1 MSKPRQSGIPTPG
14 RPSGIPGRSRS
25 SSSAGHNVPVSQSQQ
40 DVDAMSKAF
49 ADAIRAND
57 PSQHR
62 NSRASDISSAS
73 SLSPSTAPFNSSTR
87 PSSVASSSRPKTPS
101 YARPLSRQSE
111 RSSSRASRAF
121 ELGDSVRIESL
132 GFEGKLRYIG
142 EIDGKQGLWAGVEL
156 GGGFAGKGKNNGTVA
171 GKQYFSCPPQCG
183 VFIATTK
190 LSAPTVGPG
199 AVQRPVSRRPSISNG
214 RVTPSNG
221 RATPASNG
229 RITPSSSISETPA
242 ARAAHSNPG
251 TRASKYAGMTAKQL
265 STINATPDS
274 KISSPGGIAR
284 SMSSPSRS
292 PFATPKPRAPAT
304 GIGTARARIPSAV
317 AMPPPPAPSSPS
329 RSFSLGGSGILSS
342 ADLDQKSRD
351 LQARIASLTRPRT
364 DDHDWTSSN
373 LIPSAPSS
381 PRRTDTAPSSPRATP
396 SSPRRAQSSI
406 GGSRHRP
413 TSSLSSITDERVDA
427 LLDENER
434 LRTDLERLKD
444 DVERLK
450 EEKDSTQHVAAAE
463 AQVVKDELD
472 KVKADA
478 ALAAQEAEVKV
489 TELQTALT
497 AAEESKATQA
507 SEFDSTLT
515 QKEQSVRELEDAKAG
530 LELDIGKLKKTVVD
544 LEDERHD
551 LMGQVDELRQAG
563 QETIALYEERLR
575 ACDVQRYELEDH
587 VAELEARLRATPP
600 LSASLPAALATPT
613 ITGTEIDNETL
624 RDQVVHLHKKI
635 ATLEDMIEDSR
646 VAADKEEVALRDK
659 MRRVKEKEDAMRR
672 EVNDGKKE
680 AEAALQR
687 EEMARGRIEEI
698 EEALRESTVALEN
711 ARAEVEA
718 LRIEVDDLNGLVSSQ
733 TDSEGT
739 LSSKVAEVTQR
750 ASLDKD
756 RFVTEIADLKRKL
769 DESRSADDPE
779 MARKNAELQQIAEE
793 HVAQLDALHQK
804 LDDQTVELET
814 LRKKINREAPISQPP
829 ATPTKHDLSAARE
842 EIKGLKH
849 IVRQL
854 QEDAVTSAQRYKTL
868 ESENQLLTTEIDQLR
883 QEVKILEENIDQSI
897 MREEAE
903 LNGAAPSDSGDFR
916 ALKLKY
922 EAEIEQLRKRTT
934 DAEMKSAR
942 VQHDLN
948 KEISELESLVES
960 KDELEQEIER
970 LKEKV
975 ARQKKSSGT
984 PNSTST
990 YHRGG
995 SSTSLSSIGTTSSE
1009 IVCEICERPG
1019 HDIFNCDLLKEGS
1032 TTPSADPKGMDDVFC
1047 EDCEGYGHVAADC
1060 PHSLDVF

>member
-25 SSSAGHNVPVSQSQQ
+25 SSSAGHNAPVSQSQH
-40 DVDAMSKAF
+40 DVDAMSRAF

-62 NSRASDISSAS
+62 NSLASVSSAS
-73 SLSPSTAPFNSSTR
+73 SLSPPAAPFNSSTR
-87 PSSVASSSRPKTPS
+87 PASVASSSRPKTPS

-111 RSSSRASRAF
+111 RSSSRAGRAF
-121 ELGDSVRIESL
+121 EVGDNVRIESL

-142 EIDGKQGLWAGVEL
+142 EIDGKPGLWAGVEL
-156 GGGFAGKGKNNGTVA
+156 GGGFAGKGKNNGTVG
-171 GKQYFSCPPQCG
+171 GKHYFSCPLQCG

-190 LSAPTVGPG
+190 LSAPTVGAG
-199 AVQRPVSRRPSISNG
+199 AVHRPPSVTGRITPSVNGPSTSHRSGRPSLSNG

-221 RATPASNG
+221 RVTPASNG
-229 RITPSSSISETPA
+229 RITPSSISETPA
-242 ARAAHSNPG
+242 ARAARLRALTKKPATTPSAAKTPTPG

-274 KISSPGGIAR
+274 KIASPGAIAR

-292 PFATPKPRAPAT
+292 PFATPKPRAPTT
-304 GIGTARARIPSAV
+304 GIGTPRARMPS
-317 AMPPPPAPSSPS
+317 
-329 RSFSLGGSGILSS
+329 GGGMLSS

-351 LQARIASLTRPRT
+351 LQARIASLTKPRT
-364 DDHDWTSSN
+364 EDQELSPVDLKN

-396 SSPRRAQSSI
+396 SSPRRSHSSI
-406 GGSRHRP
+406 GGLRHRP

-434 LRTDLERLKD
+434 LRADLERLKD

-450 EEKDSTQHVAAAE
+450 EEKDNTQHVAAAE
-463 AQVVKDELD
+463 AQVVKGELD

-478 ALAAQEAEVKV
+478 TLAAQEAEVKMS
-489 TELQTALT
+489 EWQTALT

-507 SEFDSTLT
+507 SEFGDTLS
-515 QKEQSVRELEDAKAG
+515 QKEQSVRELEDAKGG

-600 LSASLPAALATPT
+600 LSASLPAALSPPT
-613 ITGTEIDNETL
+613 VTGTEIDNETL
-624 RDQVVHLHKKI
+624 RDHVVHLQKKI

-646 VAADKEEVALRDK
+646 AAADKEEVALRDK

-672 EVNDGKKE
+672 EVNEGKKE

-687 EEMARGRIEEI
+687 EEMARRRIEEI

-711 ARAEVEA
+711 ARAEVEG
-718 LRIEVDDLNGLVSSQ
+718 LRIEVDNLNGLVSSQ
-733 TDSEGT
+733 TNSEGT

-793 HVAQLDALHQK
+793 QVAQLSALHQK
-804 LDDQTVELET
+804 LDDQAVELET
-814 LRKKINREAPISQPP
+814 LRKKINREAPPP

-854 QEDAVTSAQRYKTL
+854 QEEAVTSAQRYKTL
-868 ESENQLLTTEIDQLR
+868 ESENQLLITEMDQLR

-922 EAEIEQLRKRTT
+922 ESEIEQLRKRTT

-942 VQHDLN
+942 VQHD
-948 KEISELESLVES
+948 
-960 KDELEQEIER
+960 DELEQEIER

-995 SSTSLSSIGTTSSE
+995 SSTSLSSIGTVSSE

-1019 HDIFNCDLLKEGS
+1019 HDIFNCDLLKEGTS
-1032 TTPSADPKGMDDVFC
+1032 TPSASLNGKDDLFC
-1047 EDCEGYGHVAADC
+1047 EDCEGYGHVSADC